1 MESFF
6 DKMCTFPMPKY
17 ITKHITWNV
26 AILIHILGGHCLW
39 LPYTLSCTYLSPM
52 IADIQNQT
60 QNVSHPNCCEDYN
73 IYIYIHIFQTVF
85 FFRCI
90 LESDGKVA
98 KSWLFFFIHHFD
110 KKSLHF
116 LPSPQNA
123 RFQRLHF
130 RLRTHFEEMADQP
143 QWISLAKTSGAGWE
157 GDLFTTRRLPRF
169 FFIFLFHSFLSKT
182 WRSFLVNNEFIAIV
196 FVKKNLIKIQ
206 SPVTIF

>member
-1 MESFF
+1 MLRFWF
-6 DKMCTFPMPKY
+6 TFWVATVCGYHIHFLAHIYHQWLLTYRIKHKMSR
-17 ITKHITWNV
+17 IR
-26 AILIHILGGHCLW
+26 
-39 LPYTLSCTYLSPM
+39 
-52 IADIQNQT
+52 IAART
-60 QNVSHPNCCEDYN
+60 TT
-73 IYIYIHIFQTVF
+73 YIYTHFPDSF

-169 FFIFLFHSFLSKT
+169 FVIFLFHSFLSKT